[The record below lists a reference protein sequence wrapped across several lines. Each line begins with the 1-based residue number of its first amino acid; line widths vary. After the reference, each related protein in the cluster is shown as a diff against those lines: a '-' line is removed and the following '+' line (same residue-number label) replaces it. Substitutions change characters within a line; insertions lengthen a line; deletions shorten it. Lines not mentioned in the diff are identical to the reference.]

1 MGSADNAGCLIYYRP
16 EPDTMIS
23 STSLTSTPDSA
34 FPAAPSR
41 TAEKFVLR
49 IPIVLKEAIEEVA
62 RSQFRS
68 FNSEVALAVISQF
81 ESHRRL
87 ITMRNS
93 LAIRLGAEVAD
104 EVLSKLRRINP
115 EDGDVQGFNV
125 RFPEGLRDE
134 VKTSSADTMKIAI
147 ANACADW
154 VYYSQQIEGLLK
166 RCEDPD
172 IQFPSKV
179 VKH

>member
-1 MGSADNAGCLIYYRP
+1 
-16 EPDTMIS
+16 MIS
-23 STSLTSTPDSA
+23 STSLTSTPNSA

-49 IPIVLKEAIEEVA
+49 IPIVLKEAVEEVA

-93 LAIRLGAEVAD
+93 LASRLGADVTE
-104 EVLSKLRRINP
+104 EVLSRFQRIDP
-115 EDGDVQGFNV
+115 EGGAIQGFNV
-125 RFPEGLRDE
+125 RFPDGLRDE
-134 VKTSSADTMKIAI
+134 VKASSADTMKVAI

-154 VYYSQQIEGLLK
+154 VYYSQQIDALLK

-172 IQFPSKV
+172 IQFPSGI

>member
-1 MGSADNAGCLIYYRP
+1 
-16 EPDTMIS
+16 MIC

-41 TAEKFVLR
+41 TAAKFVLR

-62 RSQFRS
+62 RRQFRS

-81 ESHRRL
+81 EGHRRL
-87 ITMRNS
+87 VTMRNS
-93 LAIRLGAEVAD
+93 LATRLGSEVAE
-104 EVLSKLRRINP
+104 EVLSRFQRIDP
-115 EDGDVQGFNV
+115 EEGALHGFNV

-134 VKTSSADTMKIAI
+134 VKATSADTMKVAI

-154 VYYSQQIEGLLK
+154 VYYSQQIEALLK

-172 IQFPSKV
+172 IQFPSGV

>member
-1 MGSADNAGCLIYYRP
+1 MN
-16 EPDTMIS
+16 S

-62 RSQFRS
+62 RRQFRS

-93 LAIRLGAEVAD
+93 LATRLGSDVAD
-104 EVLSKLRRINP
+104 EVLLRFQRIDP
-115 EDGDVQGFNV
+115 EEGTVQGFNI

-134 VKTSSADTMKIAI
+134 VKASSADTMKIAI

-154 VYYSQQIEGLLK
+154 VYYSQQIEALLK
-166 RCEDPD
+166 RCEEPD
-172 IQFPSKV
+172 IQFPSAV